1 MERFTLRD
9 AAYRTARSVTTLRRY
24 IRAGRLQ
31 AEKVDGRYGPE
42 YTVSE
47 DDLRAAGFDVEP
59 LPAAALRGESA
70 ALAHP
75 HQAVARD
82 AVPSSLFHELQMKH
96 EQLLVQ
102 YGMIRAGGLRL
113 LEWKAEAEA
122 SRESA
127 AREREE
133 GEQMRQRLLREITDL
148 RKRLREAELEL
159 EGRQIELAALRE
171 KVGTLERGSRAPD
184 PKALERQLE
193 ALAEQRRRV
202 DRLDPVRTQHP
213 LEPGSAPSRGGHE
226 GH

>member
-9 AAYRTARSVTTLRRY
+9 AAHRTARSVTTLRRY

-47 DDLRAAGFDVEP
+47 GDLRAAGFDVEP
-59 LPAAALRGESA
+59 LPAAASREPA
-70 ALAHP
+70 ALIHVGDA
-75 HQAVARD
+75 AAREV
-82 AVPSSLFHELQMKH
+82 VPSSLYHELQLKH

-122 SRESA
+122 SREAA

-133 GEQMRQRLLREITDL
+133 GEQTRQRLLREISEL

-171 KVGTLERGSRAPD
+171 KVGTLERGPRVPDSR
-184 PKALERQLE
+184 ALERQLE
-193 ALAEQRRRV
+193 ALSEQRRRV
-202 DRLDPVRTQHP
+202 ERLDSASRP
-213 LEPGSAPSRGGHE
+213 LKPGSNPSRGGHE